1 MKLLRYAGALLIAAF
16 GLFLFAAYFSE
27 VETRFRCS
35 GEFSSDGNPQKATLY
50 VKLDE
55 YRWWVVWV
63 DSDGDITL
71 EVQNKPLVD
80 LFAIKRNH
88 DLLTI
93 YAYAYAHEK
102 RPQGYFSTLSK
113 TLAVTTDRWSFDGT
127 CNHVEK

>member
-16 GLFLFAAYFSE
+16 GLFLFVVYFSA

-80 LFAIKRNH
+80 RFVSVEKNG

-93 YAYAYAHEK
+93 YDREK
-102 RPQGYFSTLSK
+102 RPRGYFSTLSK
-113 TLAVTTDRWSFDGT
+113 TLAVTTSRWSFDGT

>member
-1 MKLLRYAGALLIAAF
+1 MKLLRYAGALLVAAL
-16 GLFLFAAYFSE
+16 GLFLFVVYFSA

-35 GEFSSDGNPQKATLY
+35 GEFSSDGNPQKVTLY
-50 VKLDE
+50 VKLNE
-55 YRWWVVWV
+55 YRWWVGLWH
-63 DSDGDITL
+63 DSVGDITL

-80 LFAIKRNH
+80 HFSIEKNG

-93 YAYAYAHEK
+93 YDYEK

-113 TLAVTTDRWSFDGT
+113 TLAVTTSRWLFDGT

>member
-16 GLFLFAAYFSE
+16 GLFLFVVYFSE

-50 VKLDE
+50 VKLSE
-55 YRWWVVWV
+55 YRWWVRLKTNSV
-63 DSDGDITL
+63 GDITL

-80 LFAIKRNH
+80 RFVSVEKNG

-93 YAYAYAHEK
+93 FDREK
-102 RPQGYFSTLSK
+102 RPRGYFSTLSK

>member
-1 MKLLRYAGALLIAAF
+1 MKLLKYAGALLIAAF
-16 GLFLFAAYFSE
+16 GLFLFVVYFSS

-55 YRWWVVWV
+55 LRWWVVWV

-80 LFAIKRNH
+80 RFVSIKKNG
-88 DLLTI
+88 DLLTM
-93 YAYAYAHEK
+93 YDSEK
-102 RPQGYFSTLSK
+102 LPRGYFSTLSK

>member
-1 MKLLRYAGALLIAAF
+1 MKLLRYAGALLIVAF
-16 GLFLFAAYFSE
+16 GLFLFVVYFHA

-50 VKLDE
+50 VKLNE
-55 YRWWVVWV
+55 YRWWVALWG
-63 DSDGDITL
+63 DSVGDITL

-80 LFAIKRNH
+80 LFVSIKKNG

-93 YAYAYAHEK
+93 YDYEK